1 MQQVVSVKY
10 EWFEES
16 SSPKQSKQLKRLVTP
31 IPKKKEWN
39 QVPKPPPPPLILT
52 TCRSLKKNAS
62 PASFLEALC
71 YD

>member
-31 IPKKKEWN
+31 IPKKKSGTKFPN
-39 QVPKPPPPPLILT
+39 PPPPQIG
-52 TCRSLKKNAS
+52 S
-62 PASFLEALC
+62 PR
-71 YD
+71 D